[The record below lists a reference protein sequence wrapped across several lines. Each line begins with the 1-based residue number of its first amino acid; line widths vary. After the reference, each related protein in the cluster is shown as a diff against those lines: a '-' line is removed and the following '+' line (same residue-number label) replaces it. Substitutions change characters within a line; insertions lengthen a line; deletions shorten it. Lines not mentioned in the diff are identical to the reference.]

1 MTNPM
6 AKLTPK
12 AKRVLLIVAAVFLVL
27 AGILGLGAWYYLF
40 REEEQPFGSD
50 EEHFKYASIGTENQ
64 DGIPYWIWLV
74 LPRVFPEKLPGPGGY
89 ASLGLSWEEGKEM
102 PVGFTK
108 KTIGFERVGLTCA
121 ACHSATYRT
130 DPKDAPVIVPTGPSN
145 KFDVQAYLR
154 FLYACAGDP
163 KFNAHSLL
171 KEISYN
177 HKFSPVEGLLYR
189 FVLIPQTKKALLEQK
204 REFAWMDTRPR
215 WGPGRIDPFN
225 PVKFRVLKIPVDDTI
240 GNSDMMPIWNRKAHE
255 GQALHWDGLESSLVE
270 TIRTGAIGDGATKDS
285 LNIKGLE
292 RVEKFI
298 SERPPPAYPFAIDR
312 ELAERGKQVYAQQQC
327 GTCHAPEGKRTGTV
341 IPVGEPGLG
350 TDRHRLDMWT
360 QEAADKYNHFA
371 TGYSW
376 AFHALRKVVPEGYQ
390 AVLLDG
396 LWLRAPYLHNGSVPT
411 LAALLMS
418 PDARPKKFFR
428 GYDVY
433 DQANVGFVAGG
444 SEAERVGVEYDT
456 SLPGNGNQGHTF
468 GTDLPEDQKR
478 ALIEYLKSL

>member
-1 MTNPM
+1 M
-6 AKLTPK
+6 AKLTPN

-215 WGPGRIDPFN
+215 WGPGR
-225 PVKFRVLKIPVDDTI
+225 RM
-240 GNSDMMPIWNRKAHE
+240 S
-255 GQALHWDGLESSLVE
+255 
-270 TIRTGAIGDGATKDS
+270 
-285 LNIKGLE
+285 
-292 RVEKFI
+292 
-298 SERPPPAYPFAIDR
+298 
-312 ELAERGKQVYAQQQC
+312 
-327 GTCHAPEGKRTGTV
+327 
-341 IPVGEPGLG
+341 
-350 TDRHRLDMWT
+350 
-360 QEAADKYNHFA
+360 
-371 TGYSW
+371 
-376 AFHALRKVVPEGYQ
+376 
-390 AVLLDG
+390 
-396 LWLRAPYLHNGSVPT
+396 NGS
-411 LAALLMS
+411 M
-418 PDARPKKFFR
+418 
-428 GYDVY
+428 
-433 DQANVGFVAGG
+433 
-444 SEAERVGVEYDT
+444 
-456 SLPGNGNQGHTF
+456 
-468 GTDLPEDQKR
+468 
-478 ALIEYLKSL
+478 